1 MQEPLNTLPIQQF
14 IKSVK
19 DADTKRA
26 KELSLDMQNAKRLAF
41 TLGEVMARMHGDLEK
56 FVKENASGTDEVIEV
71 NIGSK
76 DSGW

>member
-26 KELSLDMQNAKRLAF
+26 KELNLDMQNAKRLAF
-41 TLGEVMARMHGDLEK
+41 TLGEVMARLNGDLEK
-56 FVKENASGTDEVIEV
+56 FIKENAQSSDEVIEV